1 MSNLLLV
8 HQWTG
13 YLVSVIVLIVAVI
26 AFGRAKDSREFDPG
40 LYRLTYIL
48 LSLQVLIG
56 LALYGLDGY
65 WNAAPLI
72 AYVHPL
78 LAIAALGAG
87 QSLLGRARKTQ
98 MAADAH
104 RLAGRG
110 LLLSF
115 VLVLAA
121 IGVASAPV

>member
-13 YLVSVIVLIVAVI
+13 YLVSVIVLVVAVI
-26 AFGRAKDSREFDPG
+26 AFGRAKDSREFEPG
-40 LYRLTYIL
+40 LYRLTYVL

-65 WNAAPLI
+65 WTAAPLV
-72 AYVHPL
+72 AYIHPL

-87 QSLLGRARKTQ
+87 QALLGRARKTQ

-110 LLLSF
+110 LVVTF

-121 IGVASAPV
+121 IGAASVPV